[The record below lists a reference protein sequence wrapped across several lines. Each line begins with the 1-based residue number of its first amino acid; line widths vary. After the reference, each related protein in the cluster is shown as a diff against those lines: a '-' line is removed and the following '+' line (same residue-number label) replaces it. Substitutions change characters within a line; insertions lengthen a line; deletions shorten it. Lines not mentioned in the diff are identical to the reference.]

1 MFARAAACVVA
12 ALCLTAPGPSQ
23 GVSPATADADA
34 AAMRNSSAFANDAV
48 PALLDQARD
57 ALAALSRQAALKPQA
72 APAPHSAPLP
82 LVEPQDARS
91 APLPLEP
98 FSSSTMPWFSGDVFD
113 KWQNVKTQIRS
124 DNDLLARCREAAA
137 ECPAA
142 AQKFLAIVDEGRA
155 RTGRARI
162 GAINRAVNL
171 AIQPMSDLKQW
182 GVVEHWSAPLET
194 FATGHGDCEDYA
206 IAKFVALLAAGVAP
220 QDVKLVIVRDK
231 VSADGH
237 AVTAVRIDDHWL
249 VLDNR
254 WLTLAEDRD
263 LVRLSP
269 LFVIDHTGVRTYVR
283 SLPGA
288 VASAS

>member
-1 MFARAAACVVA
+1 MFARVAACVVA
-12 ALCLTAPGPSQ
+12 VLCLTAPGPSQ
-23 GVSPATADADA
+23 GISPAMADADA
-34 AAMRNSSAFANDAV
+34 AAMTSSPGFANDAV

-57 ALAALSRQAALKPQA
+57 ALAALSHQAALDRQDAPSG
-72 APAPHSAPLP
+72 APAPRSAP
-82 LVEPQDARS
+82 

-113 KWQNVKTQIRS
+113 KWQNVEAQIRAES
-124 DNDLLARCREAAA
+124 DVLTRCRETKAD
-137 ECPAA
+137 CPPA
-142 AQKFLAIVDEGRA
+142 AQKFLAIVGEGRA
-155 RTGRARI
+155 QTGRARI
-162 GAINRAVNL
+162 GTINRAVNL
-171 AIQPMSDLKQW
+171 AIQPTSDLKQW

-194 FATGHGDCEDYA
+194 FTTGRGDCEDYA

-220 QDVKLVIVRDK
+220 EDVKLVIVRDK
-231 VSADGH
+231 VSDDGH
-237 AVTAVRIDDHWL
+237 AVAAARVDGHWL

-263 LVRLSP
+263 MLRMAP
-269 LFVIDHTGVRTYVR
+269 LFVIDHSGVRTYVR

>member
-1 MFARAAACVVA
+1 M
-12 ALCLTAPGPSQ
+12 
-23 GVSPATADADA
+23 ADADA
-34 AAMRNSSAFANDAV
+34 ATLTSAPAFANDAV

-57 ALAALSRQAALKPQA
+57 ALAALSHQAALDQPRDALSALSHQA
-72 APAPHSAPLP
+72 ALEPDNAP
-82 LVEPQDARS
+82 RN

-113 KWQNVKTQIRS
+113 KWQHVEAQIRS
-124 DNDLLARCREAAA
+124 DNDVLTHCREAAA
-137 ECPAA
+137 DCPAA

-206 IAKFVALLAAGVAP
+206 IAKFVALIAAGVAP
-220 QDVKLVIVRDK
+220 EDVKLVIVRDK

-237 AVTAVRIDDHWL
+237 AVTAVRVDGHWL

-263 LVRLSP
+263 LTRLAP
-269 LFVIDHTGVRTYVR
+269 LFVIDHTGLRTYVR
-283 SLPGA
+283 SLPGT

>member
-1 MFARAAACVVA
+1 MFTRVAAYVVA
-12 ALCLTAPGPSQ
+12 ALFLTAPGPSHR
-23 GVSPATADADA
+23 VSLAVADTDA
-34 AAMRNSSAFANDAV
+34 AAMTSSPAFRNDAV
-48 PALLDQARD
+48 PALLEQARD
-57 ALAALSRQAALKPQA
+57 ALAALSHQ
-72 APAPHSAPLP
+72 APLD
-82 LVEPQDARS
+82 PQDAPIRRS

-98 FSSSTMPWFSGDVFD
+98 FSSSTMPWFSGDVFER
-113 KWQNVKTQIRS
+113 WQDIEKQIRS
-124 DNDLLARCREAAA
+124 DNDVLARCREAMT

-142 AQKFLAIVDEGRA
+142 AKKFVAIVDGGRA

-194 FATGHGDCEDYA
+194 FTTGHGDCEDYA
-206 IAKFVALLAAGVAP
+206 IAKFVALIAAGVAP
-220 QDVKLVIVRDK
+220 QDVKLVIVHDK
-231 VSADGH
+231 ISAEGH
-237 AVTAVRIDDHWL
+237 AVTAVRVDGHWL

-263 LVRLSP
+263 LTRMAP
-269 LFVIDHTGVRTYVR
+269 LFVMDHTGVRTYVR